1 MSGKLVAMPTKLEV
15 IPKKLGVMP
24 MKNGPIRPA
33 ERPSRLED
41 LAEKYEGIPFD
52 DSRVVKYGETPGWE
66 MLRQKAAPIEAVT
79 PDILALIDTMGDIMY
94 TAHGVGL
101 AAPQVGQSIRLFVY
115 DVGDGL
121 TALINPEILHKKGE
135 QYEPEEGCLSIPGLR
150 GVVPR
155 AKEIKVKAL
164 DITGNAI
171 YFKAKEFEA
180 RVIQHEFD
188 HLEGV
193 LFTDLAKKGSLH
205 MLTPEEI
212 ARENSGDSGDSDDDE

>member
-1 MSGKLVAMPTKLEV
+1 MSGKLMAMPIKTAS
-15 IPKKLGVMP
+15 
-24 MKNGPIRPA
+24 PA
-33 ERPSRLED
+33 SARPSERVSRMED

-66 MLRQKAAPIEAVT
+66 VLRQKAAPIEVIT
-79 PDILALIDTMGDIMY
+79 DEIRALIDEMGDIMY

-101 AAPQVGQSIRLFVY
+101 AAPQVGHSIRLFVY
-115 DVGDGL
+115 DSGDGL
-121 TALINPEILHKKGE
+121 TPLINPEILQKKGE
-135 QYEPEEGCLSIPGLR
+135 QYDPEEGCLSIPGLR

-155 AKEIKVKAL
+155 AKEIKVKAM
-164 DITGNAI
+164 DITGKII

-193 LFTDLAKKGSLH
+193 LFTDVAKKGTLH
-205 MLTPEEI
+205 MLTQEEI
-212 ARENSGDSGDSDDDE
+212 ERENSNDLDEDDSNEGNEGDEGEA